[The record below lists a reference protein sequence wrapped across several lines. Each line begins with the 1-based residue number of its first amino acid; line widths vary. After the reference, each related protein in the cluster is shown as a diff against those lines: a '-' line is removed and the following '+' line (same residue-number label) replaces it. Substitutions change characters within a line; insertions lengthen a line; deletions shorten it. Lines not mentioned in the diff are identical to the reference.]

1 MPIAIKPFVD
11 FQKDKQKF
19 YLVSIIYDKHVSWE
33 FCVRVLKNV
42 FYKNDA
48 DAMAIAYEIV
58 NNGEGFCG
66 GYKYEIAESKAE
78 IVEAMA
84 KDEGFSIICLVEEV

>member
-33 FCVRVLKNV
+33 FCVRVLKDI
-42 FYKNDA
+42 FHKNES
-48 DAMAIAYEIV
+48 DAMAIAYNIV
-58 NNGEGFCG
+58 NDGEGLCG
-66 GYKYEIAESKAE
+66 GYKYEIAESKAG
-78 IVEAMA
+78 IVETMA
-84 KDEGFSIICLVEEV
+84 KDEGFSITCLVEEV